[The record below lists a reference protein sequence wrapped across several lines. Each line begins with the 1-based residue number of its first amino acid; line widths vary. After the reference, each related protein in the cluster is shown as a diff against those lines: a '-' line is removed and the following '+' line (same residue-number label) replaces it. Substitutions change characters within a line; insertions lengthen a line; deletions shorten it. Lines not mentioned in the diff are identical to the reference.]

1 MTTLKL
7 THSEL
12 ELKKVLPPNE
22 AGEYLGI
29 SPLTLANWRVVG
41 KGPLFVRLSPRKIG
55 YRISDLDK
63 WLSERV
69 FSSTTEADQVA
80 R

>member
-1 MTTLKL
+1 M
-7 THSEL
+7 
-12 ELKKVLPPNE
+12 ELKKILTQKE

-29 SPLTLANWRVVG
+29 SPLTLANWRVFG
-41 KGPLFVRLSPRKIG
+41 RGPRFIRLSPRKIG
-55 YRISDLDK
+55 YRISDLDE